1 MEKIS
6 SEIYISA
13 KVEYRD
19 KYSYPEDSYYLF
31 SYFITIENHSDEKV
45 KLLSRHWMIFD
56 SNGEYREVQGE
67 GVIGEQPVL
76 LPGQIF
82 TYESACN
89 FKTTIGKMKGSYLFE
104 RLRDRK
110 SFEVEIPE
118 FVLAAPVV
126 LN

>member
-67 GVIGEQPVL
+67 GVIGEQPEF
-76 LPGQIF
+76 LPGQSF
-82 TYESACN
+82 SYESACN
-89 FKTTIGKMKGSYLFE
+89 FKTTIGKMKGTYLFE

-110 SFEVEIPE
+110 TFEVEIPE
-118 FVLAAPVV
+118 FVFAAPVV